1 MDTETKTYNQYSIER
16 RNAMKKVVLF
26 LTLLIF
32 FSLSSFVSAMPFLYT
47 TPTTDAVTSYL
58 FILDDIDY
66 PLLPFEN
73 SDGTV
78 MGVMDLGPL
87 NLSNGVHNGTIQ
99 AFNTLWGIQTDAV
112 PFEFIKPASL
122 VNPNIVLD
130 PTDPRI
136 P

>member
-1 MDTETKTYNQYSIER
+1 
-16 RNAMKKVVLF
+16 MKKTF

-32 FSLSSFVSAMPFLYT
+32 FSLVSFVIAMPFLYT
-47 TPTTDAVTSYL
+47 TPTTDAITSYMV
-58 FILDDIDY
+58 ILDDIDY

-78 MGVMDLGPL
+78 MGVIDLGTL
-87 NLSNGVHNGTIQ
+87 NLSNGVHNGTVQ

-112 PFEFIKPASL
+112 PFEFTKPASL
-122 VNPNIVLD
+122 TNPSIGLSS
-130 PTDPRI
+130 TGPRI